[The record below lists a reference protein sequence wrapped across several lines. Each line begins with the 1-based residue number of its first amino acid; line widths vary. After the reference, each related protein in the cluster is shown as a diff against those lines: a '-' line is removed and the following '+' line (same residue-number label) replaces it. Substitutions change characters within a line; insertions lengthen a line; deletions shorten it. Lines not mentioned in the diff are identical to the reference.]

1 MIFAEGFV
9 YQTSWMFSWVFR
21 LWPTSQTMGLTTN
34 MASLTF
40 QWLTRMKRNYRRS
53 FKTRR
58 KTVQAE
64 EPHWALRTSQ
74 SGGLQSVH
82 RIAATPRNPNICT
95 KPLNRKWVT
104 WSHENFSCHLIIIQ
118 RPFQH
123 KKRCKMLKITNDK
136 EKYLQEFFLEF
147 YQSVKWIVVEIKSEK
162 SFLTLLRSGQMS
174 KYDHKVS
181 KWTDIFNFL
190 WNLAR

>member
-82 RIAATPRNPNICT
+82 RIAAIPRNPNICT

-104 WSHENFSCHLIIIQ
+104 WSHENFSCHLIIIF
-118 RPFQH
+118 RMLPRETVSD
-123 KKRCKMLKITNDK
+123 RCLSKIMSYESLCVRNRRR
-136 EKYLQEFFLEF
+136 
-147 YQSVKWIVVEIKSEK
+147 IC
-162 SFLTLLRSGQMS
+162 LTLNKILSRQSTIWNIA
-174 KYDHKVS
+174 
-181 KWTDIFNFL
+181 WTIE
-190 WNLAR
+190 RERCYVHG

>member
-123 KKRCKMLKITNDK
+123 KKRCKMLEITNDK

-162 SFLTLLRSGQMS
+162 KLSYVATVGS
-174 KYDHKVS
+174 DVKV
-181 KWTDIFNFL
+181 
-190 WNLAR
+190 RP